1 MTIKTHPR
9 ESTTMPNQQPS
20 AGSLAEIRRTLI
32 PFYQQA
38 LYAGLRALELDQKF
52 DVLERIDIRVE
63 GIAEPVHSTIMGAFT
78 QSTSSIAAVYSRLLL
93 EFLGLKTGGSS
104 SALVSTGKRRPADIG
119 VEMFCDRHGVAVPK
133 IDPSIVAIFA
143 NSNNVAKAW
152 IATCDFAGQRLAH
165 ITTDWRLNGADVRPM
180 LALTFETLP
189 IVLQKYF
196 FDLLP

>member
-104 SALVSTGKRRPADIG
+104 SALVSTGKRRPGDIG

-133 IDPSIVAIFA
+133 LIRLLSRSSQIQTTWRKRGSQRAISRG
-143 NSNNVAKAW
+143 N
-152 IATCDFAGQRLAH
+152 
-165 ITTDWRLNGADVRPM
+165 DWLTSRP
-180 LALTFETLP
+180 
-189 IVLQKYF
+189 IGG
-196 FDLLP
+196 

>member
-93 EFLGLKTGGSS
+93 EFLGLKTEVVRPHWFQPGN
-104 SALVSTGKRRPADIG
+104 AAQETLVSRCSVIDTAWRCRKLIRLLSRSSQIQTTWRKRGSQRAISRGNDWLTSRPIG
-119 VEMFCDRHGVAVPK
+119 G
-133 IDPSIVAIFA
+133 
-143 NSNNVAKAW
+143 
-152 IATCDFAGQRLAH
+152 
-165 ITTDWRLNGADVRPM
+165 
-180 LALTFETLP
+180 
-189 IVLQKYF
+189 
-196 FDLLP
+196 